1 MQQLSAPWPDPPA
14 YLARMRPD
22 APVLFLSP
30 ATLQATAWRFQGGF
44 PGLVTYAVK
53 ANDRA
58 EVLANLDTA
67 GLTAFDVASPAE
79 MRAVRAIN
87 PAAVLHYN
95 NPVRSEAEVAAGID
109 MGATSW
115 SVDDES
121 ELDKLA
127 KVPRSSEVA
136 VRFALP
142 VTGAAYDFG
151 DKFGAAP
158 AQAADL
164 LRRVAE
170 GGWRP
175 ALCFHPGT
183 QCEDAGAWE
192 SYIAAAA
199 GIAARAGVRI
209 ARLNVGGGF
218 AAHRSGP
225 APDLEA
231 VFSRIEAATARA
243 FGADAPALVCEPGR
257 AMVSEAFTLAAK
269 IKGMRQAGET
279 VFLNDGIYG
288 GLTDLR
294 DMGLTGRVRVLA
306 PDGMPRQGA
315 VQPRRVFGPTCDSLD
330 RLPDGLALPA
340 DSAPGD
346 YVLFAGMGAYSVA
359 MSTEFNGYGLRDV
372 VTVLRLSGHC
382 PLEG

>member
-1 MQQLSAPWPDPPA
+1 MQQLSAPWPDPAA

-30 ATLQATAWRFQGGF
+30 AMLQATARRFRAGF

-67 GLTAFDVASPAE
+67 GLSAFDVASPAE
-79 MRAVRAIN
+79 MRAVRAVN

-95 NPVRSEAEVAAGID
+95 NPVRSPDEVAAGI
-109 MGATSW
+109 GAGAASW
-115 SVDDES
+115 SVDEDS

-127 KVPRSSEVA
+127 QVPRGAEIA

-142 VTGAAYDFG
+142 VKGAAYDFG
-151 DKFGAAP
+151 EKFGASP
-158 AQAADL
+158 ERAADL
-164 LRRVAE
+164 LRRVAG
-170 GGWRP
+170 GGWHP

-209 ARLNVGGGF
+209 ARLNLGGGF
-218 AAHRSGP
+218 AAHRTGP
-225 APDLEA
+225 APDLGA

-243 FGADAPALVCEPGR
+243 FGPDAPALICEPGR
-257 AMVSEAFTLAAK
+257 AMVSEAFTLAAR
-269 IKGMRQAGET
+269 IKGMRNDGET
-279 VFLNDGIYG
+279 LFLNDGIYG

-294 DMGLTGRVRVLA
+294 DMGLTSRVQVLA
-306 PDGMPRQGA
+306 PDGTPRMGA
-315 VQPRRVFGPTCDSLD
+315 MQPRRVFGPTCDSLD

-340 DSAPGD
+340 DTAPGD

-359 MSTEFNGYGLRDV
+359 MTTAFNGYGLRDV
-372 VTVLRLSGHC
+372 VTVLQPTGHC
-382 PLEG
+382 PPES

>member
-1 MQQLSAPWPDPPA
+1 MQQLSAPWPDPVA

-30 ATLQATAWRFQGGF
+30 ATLQATARRFQDGF
-44 PGLVTYAVK
+44 PGMVTYAVK
-53 ANDRA
+53 ANARA

-67 GLTAFDVASPAE
+67 GLSAFDVASPAE
-79 MRAVRAIN
+79 MRAVRAVN

-95 NPVRSEAEVAAGID
+95 NPVRSPDEVAAGI
-109 MGATSW
+109 GAGAASW

-127 KVPRSSEVA
+127 QVPRGAEIA
-136 VRFALP
+136 VRFTLP
-142 VTGAAYDFG
+142 VKGAAYDFG
-151 DKFGAAP
+151 EKFGASP
-158 AQAADL
+158 ERAADL
-164 LRRVAE
+164 LRRVAG

-218 AAHRSGP
+218 AAHRTGP
-225 APDLEA
+225 APDLVE
-231 VFSRIEAATARA
+231 VFTRIKAATTRA
-243 FGADAPALVCEPGR
+243 FGADAPALICEPGR
-257 AMVSEAFTLAAK
+257 AMVSEAFTLAAR
-269 IKGMRQAGET
+269 IKGMRNDGET
-279 VFLNDGIYG
+279 LFLNDGIYG

-294 DMGLTGRVRVLA
+294 DMGLTSRVQVLA
-306 PDGMPRQGA
+306 PDGTPRKGA
-315 VQPRRVFGPTCDSLD
+315 AQVRRVFGPTCDSLD

-359 MSTEFNGYGLRDV
+359 MTTAFNGYGLRDV
-372 VTVLRLSGHC
+372 VTVLQPTGHF
-382 PLEG
+382 PPES